1 MIKLPW
7 IFNFISIICGRL
19 IIGGKNL
26 TGMSIIINSQTRLLV
41 QGITGN
47 AARHHTKLMME
58 YGTNIVAGVRPG
70 AGGTEMHGVPVFD
83 TVQDAVEKQRPNMSI
98 LFIPAKVMKQAAYE
112 ALEAGI
118 KAIVMVSEH
127 IPFHDTMEIIAKA
140 QALNALVIGPNT
152 PGLISPVEKCKVG
165 FVPTDYYIP
174 GSVGVA
180 SRSGTLTYEIVSRL
194 TRAGIGQS
202 TCVGIGGDPI
212 IGTLFSDVLKL
223 FQNDPETKAVLLIG
237 EIGGTMEEEAAAMV
251 EHHEITKPVVAYLAG
266 RTAPK
271 DKKMGHAG
279 AIIAGGRGTIASK
292 LEAFKRASIPVAA
305 VPDEV
310 VPLIKQVL
318 SFSRG

>member
-1 MIKLPW
+1 MIKPPW

-223 FQNDPETKAVLLIG
+223 FQNDPETKAILVIG
-237 EIGGTMEEEAAAMV
+237 EIGGTMEEELAV
-251 EHHEITKPVVAYLAG
+251 YIGERRTKPAVAFIAG
-266 RTAPK
+266 RNVPEGK
-271 DKKMGHAG
+271 RLGHAG
-279 AIIAGGRGTIASK
+279 AIVEGTRGTAESK
-292 LEAFKRASIPVAA
+292 IQALTDAGVKVGD
-305 VPDEV
+305 VPWDLGKLMKE
-310 VPLIKQVL
+310 LI
-318 SFSRG
+318 